1 MEKNTVQQVTAGK
14 PTIDWAQKL
23 TSRKLIL
30 ALVGVVVGIA
40 LAFGVEGTEVEE
52 MVSRVAG
59 AVTIMGSIVK
69 YIDGEA
75 KVDVAR
81 ATGKGE
87 DSGNT
92 VSEDTV
98 TGDAVE
104 EGMGETETF

>member
-1 MEKNTVQQVTAGK
+1 MTAGK
-14 PTIDWAQKL
+14 TKIDWVQKL

-40 LAFGVEGTEVEE
+40 LSFGVDGTEVEE

-59 AVTIMGSIVK
+59 AVTIMGSIFK

-75 KVDVAR
+75 KVDAAR

-98 TGDAVE
+98 TGDAV
-104 EGMGETETF
+104 

>member
-1 MEKNTVQQVTAGK
+1 MENT
-14 PTIDWAQKL
+14 INWRQKL
-23 TSRKLIL
+23 TSRKLWL
-30 ALVGVVVGIA
+30 AIVGVVIGA
-40 LAFGVEGTEVEE
+40 AMAFGVEGTAIEE
-52 MVSRVAG
+52 MVSREAG
-59 AVTIMGSIVK
+59 AVTIMGSIFK

-92 VSEDTV
+92 VSGDII